1 MFIILSETYFLT
13 LKPPNI
19 YSKPWADIR
28 SYKHFYGLINGR
40 AYIRTT
46 FDVSNNID
54 RICKLY
60 CEQK

>member
-1 MFIILSETYFLT
+1 MLVILSKTYSLT

-19 YSKPWADIR
+19 YSKPWVDIR
-28 SYKHFYGLINGR
+28 SYKHGLINGR

-54 RICKLY
+54 RICKLH